1 MESLLTSDDQQQLLL
16 IASQAVRATACAR
29 QPARLDLA
37 SLSPQL
43 AAIGASFV
51 TLTNRGILRGCIGT
65 IDARIALAE
74 DVQLHAV
81 DAASRDYRFC
91 PVCEEELD
99 EIEVEISVLS
109 PPVELEYREPG
120 QLPQILRPGVDG
132 VLLQSQ
138 MHRSTFLPQ
147 VWEKI
152 PDPEQ
157 FLTAL
162 CLKAQLPGDYW
173 QRQKLSIQTYQVES
187 FHTPSL
193 L

>member
-1 MESLLTSDDQQQLLL
+1 METLLTSDEQHQLLL
-16 IASQAVRATACAR
+16 IASQAVKAVACGR
-29 QPARLDLA
+29 QPAKVDLTQ
-37 SLSPQL
+37 LTPQL
-43 AAIGASFV
+43 SALGASFV

-65 IDARIALAE
+65 IEARIPLAE
-74 DVQLHAV
+74 DVQMHAV
-81 DAASRDYRFC
+81 DAASRDHRFC
-91 PVCEEELD
+91 PICEEELE

-109 PPVELEYREPG
+109 SLVELDYRQPDL
-120 QLPQILRPGVDG
+120 LPQHLRPGIDG
-132 VLLQSQ
+132 VLLQSKL
-138 MHRSTFLPQ
+138 HRSTFLPQ

-162 CLKAQLPGDYW
+162 CLKARLPGDYW

-187 FHTPSL
+187 FHSPSL

>member
-1 MESLLTSDDQQQLLL
+1 MESLLTSDEQQQLLR
-16 IASQAVRATACAR
+16 IASQAVRATARAR
-29 QPARLDLA
+29 QPDRLNLA
-37 SLSPQL
+37 LLSHQL

-51 TLTNRGILRGCIGT
+51 TLSNRGLLRGCIGT
-65 IDARIALAE
+65 IDARMPLAE

-99 EIEVEISVLS
+99 EIEIEISVLS
-109 PPVELEYREPG
+109 PPVELEYQTPG

-152 PDPEQ
+152 PNPEE

-162 CLKAQLPGDYW
+162 CLKARLPGDFW
-173 QRQKLSIQTYQVES
+173 QRQMLSIQTYQVES
-187 FHTPSL
+187 FHSPSL